1 MRRAAAATMLGIA
14 LAIHAAVSAGAG
26 EWEGIRPGSSTVK
39 QIRERL
45 GDPLAEYP
53 DSAVFKGRAGGQQ
66 PIRISTVV
74 AILQPGGV
82 VDSLILFPEWGVT
95 DEDIREALGKGQPM
109 TYAEFL
115 QATGRRVVGAGER
128 ANTKLHYLNLDTR
141 VELFA
146 QERVLVAYDDRDLS
160 SGAEVVK
167 LILYF

>member
-1 MRRAAAATMLGIA
+1 M
-14 LAIHAAVSAGAG
+14 
-26 EWEGIRPGSSTVK
+26 RPGTSTIA
-39 QIRERL
+39 QLRERL

-53 DSAVFKGRAGGQQ
+53 DSAVFKGRQETQ
-66 PIRISTVV
+66 PIRIATVV
-74 AILQPGGV
+74 AQLRPGGV

-95 DEDIREALGKGQPM
+95 DEDVREALGKGQPM

-115 QATGRRVVGAGER
+115 RATGRRVAGAGER
-128 ANTKLHYLNLDTR
+128 ADTKLHYLNLDTR

-167 LILYF
+167 LVLYY